1 MHPNYV
7 SCYWTLATTRHA
19 VWLRFLSERSFW
31 FSFWTIY
38 QLIAPDMRDS
48 SHKYRVS
55 WSRKGF
61 IHAVVCLVRKSKV
74 ECACT
79 CLFPVRR
86 YRKPNISKVLF
97 TKGPI
102 HNILDI
108 EFQYQTGCWVKITVI
123 LVSLKSW
130 VISKFV
136 WSKNELIILKQNKK
150 QIKKKQQNKN
160 KHNKQKIII

>member
-61 IHAVVCLVRKSKV
+61 IHAVVCLVRKSRSNV
-74 ECACT
+74 HVHVFF
-79 CLFPVRR
+79 LFRR

-150 QIKKKQQNKN
+150 TNKKKT
-160 KHNKQKIII
+160 KQKQT

>member
-38 QLIAPDMRDS
+38 QLIAPDMKDS

-55 WSRKGF
+55 WSRK
-61 IHAVVCLVRKSKV
+61 VSYMPLCVWSERVRSNV
-74 ECACT
+74 HVHVFF
-79 CLFPVRR
+79 LFRR